1 MLPMILFQVWCE
13 CPEQQETDREETS
26 FITIIP
32 FALLMF
38 FIIVIMR
45 TDANSE
51 GCFHG
56 SNKVTMFNGTYKR
69 CDEIVKGDVVSLAN
83 QRPAR
88 VVCVMK
94 IRKTESNT
102 IRLVKFPCGLIITE
116 YHPIKIKDWW
126 AFPKNIA
133 THVPF
138 TEPFDA
144 VYSFL
149 LENEDGSPV
158 ECGMLIEGF
167 ECASLGHNISGEV
180 IGHEF
185 FGNMQAVKDALI
197 SVNAAQ
203 YNEGRVDVT
212 HLQRMELGNA
222 YGFTYNP

>member
-13 CPEQQETDREETS
+13 CPEQQEESNAEWIPPS
-26 FITIIP
+26 MFAIFIITILWNL
-32 FALLMF
+32 F
-38 FIIVIMR
+38 V
-45 TDANSE
+45 NNSSE

-56 SNKVTMFNGTYKR
+56 SNRVTMFNGTYKR

-83 QRPAR
+83 QKPAR

-94 IRKTESNT
+94 IRKTEYNT

-149 LENEDGSPV
+149 LENKDGSPV

-203 YNEGRVDVT
+203 YNEGQVDVT
-212 HLQRMELGNA
+212 HLQRMDLGKV
-222 YGFTYNP
+222 YGFAYNP